1 MEGVEENGGSQ
12 FSKILVNIT
21 NEQRGWLEEWSRSTG
36 IPKAQIIRDLIEEA
50 RRDTGS
56 VVP

>member
-1 MEGVEENGGSQ
+1 MEGLEGSQ
-12 FSKILVNIT
+12 YCKILLNIT
-21 NEQRGWLEEWSRSTG
+21 NDQKEWLEEWTRVTG